1 MKIVKRLIL
10 FFLILAILLAGC
22 SAWIHAE
29 AVKLADFIPGRSRPF
44 ASIAAERK
52 DGIDV
57 IVLGDSESYT
67 SVSPMQLWKE
77 QGLSSYVCGQPGQ
90 KIQETYFM
98 LKTAL
103 QSQSPKVVLME
114 TNLMFRDPGPV
125 KNIQS
130 SFAETARY
138 HFPLLRFHNL
148 WKLMFDGKKPGE
160 AVYKGFSI
168 RSSVDP
174 FDSGDY
180 MKETEEVQEMPQAVT
195 FYMEEIMELC
205 RRSGAKLLLVSAPSP
220 KNYSYRKHNAIENY
234 AKEKGLTYVDLN
246 LKIKELGITWQK
258 DSYDKGDH
266 LNLYGA
272 QKVTRWL
279 GTYLKQ
285 NYELP
290 DHRNDPAYE
299 DWNELSEKYEEA
311 VKKASV

>member
-29 AVKLADFIPGRSRPF
+29 AVKLADFIPGRSRPV

-205 RRSGAKLLLVSAPSP
+205 RRSGAELFLVSAPSP
-220 KNYSYRKHNAIENY
+220 KNYCYRKHNAIENY

-285 NYELP
+285 NYELT

-299 DWNELSEKYEEA
+299 DWNELSKKYEEA
-311 VKKASV
+311 VKKASA

>member
-205 RRSGAKLLLVSAPSP
+205 RRSGAELFLVSAPSP

-299 DWNELSEKYEEA
+299 DWNELSKKYEEA
-311 VKKASV
+311 VKKASA

>member
-1 MKIVKRLIL
+1 
-10 FFLILAILLAGC
+10 
-22 SAWIHAE
+22 
-29 AVKLADFIPGRSRPF
+29 
-44 ASIAAERK
+44 
-52 DGIDV
+52 
-57 IVLGDSESYT
+57 
-67 SVSPMQLWKE
+67 
-77 QGLSSYVCGQPGQ
+77 
-90 KIQETYFM
+90 
-98 LKTAL
+98 
-103 QSQSPKVVLME
+103 
-114 TNLMFRDPGPV
+114 
-125 KNIQS
+125 
-130 SFAETARY
+130 
-138 HFPLLRFHNL
+138 
-148 WKLMFDGKKPGE
+148 
-160 AVYKGFSI
+160 
-168 RSSVDP
+168 
-174 FDSGDY
+174 

-299 DWNELSEKYEEA
+299 DWNELSKKYEEA
-311 VKKASV
+311 VKKASA

>member
-205 RRSGAKLLLVSAPSP
+205 RRSGAELFLVSAPSP

-285 NYELP
+285 NYELT

-299 DWNELSEKYEEA
+299 DWNELSKKYEEA
-311 VKKASV
+311 LKKASA

>member
-205 RRSGAKLLLVSAPSP
+205 RRSGAELFLVSAPSP

-234 AKEKGLTYVDLN
+234 TKEKGLTYVDLN

-285 NYELP
+285 NYELT

-299 DWNELSEKYEEA
+299 DWNELSKKYEEA
-311 VKKASV
+311 VKKASA

>member
-10 FFLILAILLAGC
+10 FFLILGILLAGC

-125 KNIQS
+125 KNIQTS
-130 SFAETARY
+130 LAETARY
-138 HFPLLRFHNL
+138 RFPLLRFHNL
-148 WKLMFDGKKPGE
+148 WKLAFDGKKPGE
-160 AVYKGFSI
+160 PVYKGFSI

-180 MKETEEVQEMPQAVT
+180 MKETKEVQEMPQAVI
-195 FYMEEIMELC
+195 FYMEEIRELC
-205 RRSGAKLLLVSAPSP
+205 RRSGAELLLVSAPSP

-246 LKIKELGITWQK
+246 LKIKELGISWQE

-299 DWNELSEKYEEA
+299 DWNELSKKYEEA

>member
-130 SFAETARY
+130 SLAETARY

-205 RRSGAKLLLVSAPSP
+205 RRSGAELFLVSAPSP

-285 NYELP
+285 NYELT

-299 DWNELSEKYEEA
+299 DWNELSKKYEEA
-311 VKKASV
+311 VKKASA

>member
-285 NYELP
+285 NYELT

-299 DWNELSEKYEEA
+299 DWNELSKKYEEA
-311 VKKASV
+311 VKKASA

>member
-205 RRSGAKLLLVSAPSP
+205 RRSGAELFLVSAPSP
-220 KNYSYRKHNAIENY
+220 KNYSYRKHNAIENS

-285 NYELP
+285 NYELT

-299 DWNELSEKYEEA
+299 DWNELSKKYEEA
-311 VKKASV
+311 VKKASA

>member
-299 DWNELSEKYEEA
+299 DWNELSKKYEEA
-311 VKKASV
+311 VKKASA

>member
-130 SFAETARY
+130 SFAETAWY

-205 RRSGAKLLLVSAPSP
+205 RRSGAELFLVSAPSP

-285 NYELP
+285 NYELT

-299 DWNELSEKYEEA
+299 DWNELSKKYEEA
-311 VKKASV
+311 VKKASA

>member
-67 SVSPMQLWKE
+67 SPMQLWKE

-205 RRSGAKLLLVSAPSP
+205 RRSGAELFLVSAPSP

-285 NYELP
+285 NYELT

-299 DWNELSEKYEEA
+299 DWNELSKKYEEA
-311 VKKASV
+311 VKKASA

>member
-195 FYMEEIMELC
+195 FYMEEIRELC
-205 RRSGAKLLLVSAPSP
+205 RRSGAELFLVSAPSP

-285 NYELP
+285 NYELT

-299 DWNELSEKYEEA
+299 DWNELSKKYEEA
-311 VKKASV
+311 VKKASA

>member
-1 MKIVKRLIL
+1 MLYGLSQIVNVLVKSGSDLIQ
-10 FFLILAILLAGC
+10 
-22 SAWIHAE
+22 
-29 AVKLADFIPGRSRPF
+29 SRNK
-44 ASIAAERK
+44 SIA
-52 DGIDV
+52 GIQNEKEDSVDV
-57 IVLGDSESYT
+57 LVLGDSESYT

-205 RRSGAKLLLVSAPSP
+205 RRSGAELFLVSAPSP

-299 DWNELSEKYEEA
+299 DWNELSKKYEEA
-311 VKKASV
+311 VKKASA

>member
-1 MKIVKRLIL
+1 
-10 FFLILAILLAGC
+10 
-22 SAWIHAE
+22 
-29 AVKLADFIPGRSRPF
+29 
-44 ASIAAERK
+44 
-52 DGIDV
+52 
-57 IVLGDSESYT
+57 
-67 SVSPMQLWKE
+67 
-77 QGLSSYVCGQPGQ
+77 
-90 KIQETYFM
+90 M

-205 RRSGAKLLLVSAPSP
+205 RRSGAELFLVSAPSP

-285 NYELP
+285 NYELT

-299 DWNELSEKYEEA
+299 DWNELSKKYEEA
-311 VKKASV
+311 VKKASA

>member
-52 DGIDV
+52 EGIDV

-299 DWNELSEKYEEA
+299 DWNELSKKYEEA
-311 VKKASV
+311 VKKASA

>member
-1 MKIVKRLIL
+1 MRAFRRCVL
-10 FFLILAILLAGC
+10 FFFFFLLMLYGLSQIVNVLVKSGSDLIQ
-22 SAWIHAE
+22 
-29 AVKLADFIPGRSRPF
+29 SRNK
-44 ASIAAERK
+44 SIA
-52 DGIDV
+52 GIQNEKEDSVDV
-57 IVLGDSESYT
+57 LVLGDSESYT

-205 RRSGAKLLLVSAPSP
+205 RRSGAELFLVSAPSP

-285 NYELP
+285 NYELT

-299 DWNELSEKYEEA
+299 DWNELSKKYEEA
-311 VKKASV
+311 VKKASA

>member
-168 RSSVDP
+168 RSAVDP

-180 MKETEEVQEMPQAVT
+180 MKETEEV
-195 FYMEEIMELC
+195 
-205 RRSGAKLLLVSAPSP
+205 
-220 KNYSYRKHNAIENY
+220 
-234 AKEKGLTYVDLN
+234 
-246 LKIKELGITWQK
+246 
-258 DSYDKGDH
+258 
-266 LNLYGA
+266 
-272 QKVTRWL
+272 
-279 GTYLKQ
+279 
-285 NYELP
+285 
-290 DHRNDPAYE
+290 
-299 DWNELSEKYEEA
+299 
-311 VKKASV
+311 

>member
-1 MKIVKRLIL
+1 MKIVKRSIL
-10 FFLILAILLAGC
+10 FFLILVILLAGC

-205 RRSGAKLLLVSAPSP
+205 RRSGAELFLVSAPSP

-285 NYELP
+285 NYELT

-299 DWNELSEKYEEA
+299 DWNELSKKYEEA
-311 VKKASV
+311 VKKASA

>member
-130 SFAETARY
+130 SFAQTARY

-205 RRSGAKLLLVSAPSP
+205 RRSGAELFLVSAPSP

-285 NYELP
+285 NYELT

-299 DWNELSEKYEEA
+299 DWNELSKKYEEA
-311 VKKASV
+311 VKKASA

>member
-52 DGIDV
+52 EGIDV

-90 KIQETYFM
+90 KIQETFFM

-299 DWNELSEKYEEA
+299 DWNELSKKYEEA
-311 VKKASV
+311 VKKASA

>member
-205 RRSGAKLLLVSAPSP
+205 RRSGAELFLVSAPSP

-285 NYELP
+285 NYELT

-299 DWNELSEKYEEA
+299 DWNELSKKYH
-311 VKKASV
+311 S

>member
-10 FFLILAILLAGC
+10 FFLILGILLAGC

-57 IVLGDSESYT
+57 LVLGDSESYT

-148 WKLMFDGKKPGE
+148 WKLMFDGRKPGE

-205 RRSGAKLLLVSAPSP
+205 RRSGAKLFLVSAPSP

-299 DWNELSEKYEEA
+299 DWNELSKKYEEA
-311 VKKASV
+311 VKKASA

>member
-205 RRSGAKLLLVSAPSP
+205 RRSGAELFLVSAPSP

-285 NYELP
+285 NYELT

-299 DWNELSEKYEEA
+299 DWNELSKKYEEA
-311 VKKASV
+311 VKKASA